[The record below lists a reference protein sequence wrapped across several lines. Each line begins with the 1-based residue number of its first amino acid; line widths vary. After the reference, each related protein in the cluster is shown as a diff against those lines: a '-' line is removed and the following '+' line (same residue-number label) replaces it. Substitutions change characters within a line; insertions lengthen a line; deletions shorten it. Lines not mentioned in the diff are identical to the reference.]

1 MMHFQAQENNSSH
14 SDFSVDFHAGIR
26 YHKDMENILTAYTK
40 ADKEAVRI
48 LRSAYSHTLSSEIVK
63 GMDHGVSDTLYNAR
77 QYLQDRARYERLN
90 LTVGREYVTMLQEM
104 TA

>member
-1 MMHFQAQENNSSH
+1 MSGNFSATRFRAFNRNSWP
-14 SDFSVDFHAGIR
+14 F
-26 YHKDMENILTAYTK
+26 
-40 ADKEAVRI
+40 
-48 LRSAYSHTLSSEIVK
+48 HTLSSEIVK